1 MPRRTCSRRG
11 FSWLFCPV
19 SGRLTSFLCPRKVH
33 KVNTIP
39 TALTH
44 DELYALWRLAEGRLV
59 YEAGSLLGAST
70 IALAQTARL
79 VVAVDP
85 HDGYP
90 RKDPSPT
97 WELFDRNLRTYGVRG
112 KVQPIRATLA
122 DAPPKAAY
130 DLAFADLTG
139 EHDVTMDFL
148 MAARYVKMVAVHD
161 YGRAGCEGATRAVD
175 QWLKTFKRR
184 VTRVDTLIILEDTWK
199 VS

>member
-1 MPRRTCSRRG
+1 MN
-11 FSWLFCPV
+11 
-19 SGRLTSFLCPRKVH
+19 TS
-33 KVNTIP
+33 IP
-39 TALTH
+39 TALTKA
-44 DELYALWRLAEGRLV
+44 ELEMLWHLAADKLV

-70 IALAQTARL
+70 IALAQTAKI

-97 WELFDRNLRTYGVRG
+97 WELFDRNLRMHGVRG

-130 DLAFADLTG
+130 GLAFADLTG
-139 EHDVTMDFL
+139 EYDITMDFL
-148 MAARYVKMVAVHD
+148 MAARHVKWVAVHD

-184 VTRVDTLIILEDTWK
+184 VTRVDTLIILEDQWK
-199 VS
+199 RD